1 MLFVVIA
8 AAIALFPMKALA
20 ASDLVIT
27 MQGPA
32 QAERGREAQ
41 YTMTVANNGP
51 DQALQVRLSGSVPYD
66 FLFEP
71 ASSDSRCSAP
81 YGSLA
86 CDLGLLPAGIV
97 TNLTLT
103 FTVRPLT
110 SLSSCSPLTADI
122 SVSLSF
128 GGTDHLWSNNSTS
141 VRTTIPCPPPVECN
155 DGIDNDRDGAVD
167 YNAYNWGN
175 GDFGCS
181 SPTDRDERYP
191 EAVCQDGRDNDA
203 DGLIDFPWDPGCTS
217 RQDNDEFHP
226 LPPSPPAPQPPPP
239 SLPPPSQAPPSQNPP
254 PLTASIVPQGTM
266 PWLAL
271 PIPRCYNNVGAGWV
285 EDIMIDIR
293 CDGSKWGQGTSGGG
307 SGNGGRIPACRD
319 GKDNDED
326 GSVDFPADTGCWG
339 RSDAS
344 EEGTGGRDGENGSG
358 DNGDGGNG
366 DGDGG
371 EKPSD
376 ESAMCK
382 ERGQAIVERIAHQQE
397 VFPGAVVR
405 YTVTIR
411 NASARCPLI
420 NLVLRNR
427 LPPGTIVLDA
437 GGGIFDGH
445 ELRWHIP
452 RINPGATRRISYSL
466 RVPRSFS
473 GDRFGGEL
481 SLDGADGR
489 ISDGGSA
496 RVLRSFPKTGVDAA
510 AMKTIFLAALAIGG
524 LGLGGV
530 LGKRLSSS
538 L

>member
-8 AAIALFPMKALA
+8 AAIALFPVKAFA

-41 YTMTVANNGP
+41 YTVTVANNGP

-86 CDLGLLPAGIV
+86 CDLGLLSSGTV
-97 TNLTLT
+97 TNITLT
-103 FTVRPLT
+103 FTIRPLT
-110 SLSSCSPLTADI
+110 SLSYCSPLTADV

-128 GGTDHLWSNNSTS
+128 GGTDHLWGNNSAS
-141 VRTTIPCPPPVECN
+141 VRTAVPCPSPVECN

-167 YNAYNWGN
+167 YSAYSWGN

-203 DGLIDFPWDPGCTS
+203 DGLIDFPWDPGCTG

-226 LPPSPPAPQPPPP
+226 LPPSPPVPQPPQQPPPPPPP
-239 SLPPPSQAPPSQNPP
+239 SLPSTLPPQNPP
-254 PLTASIVPQGTM
+254 PLTASLVPQGTM

-271 PIPRCYNNVGAGWV
+271 PIPRCYNNVGADWV

-307 SGNGGRIPACRD
+307 
-319 GKDNDED
+319 
-326 GSVDFPADTGCWG
+326 
-339 RSDAS
+339 
-344 EEGTGGRDGENGSG
+344 GSG
-358 DNGDGGNG
+358 GG

-371 EKPSD
+371 SGNGGGGGGGGSSGGGETCAGK
-376 ESAMCK
+376 
-382 ERGQAIVERIAHQQE
+382 GQAIVERTAHQQE
-397 VFPGAVVR
+397 VFPGAVVH

-411 NASARCPLI
+411 NASARCPLM

-452 RINPGATRRISYSL
+452 RIDPGAVRRVSYSV

-481 SLDGADGR
+481 SIDGAVVR
-489 ISDGGSA
+489 ISDGGSIS
-496 RVLRSFPKTGVDAA
+496 VLRRFPKTGVDAS
-510 AMKTIFLAALAIGG
+510 AMKVVFWILFAGG
-524 LGLGGV
+524 SLGLGGV
-530 LGKRLSSS
+530 LGRRLPSSHW
-538 L
+538 

>member
-1 MLFVVIA
+1 MLFAVITA
-8 AAIALFPMKALA
+8 TIALFPVKAFA
-20 ASDLVIT
+20 ASDLVVT

-41 YTMTVANNGP
+41 YTVTVANNGP

-81 YGSLA
+81 YGALA
-86 CDLGLLPAGIV
+86 CDLGLLSSGTI

-110 SLSSCSPLTADI
+110 SLSYCSPLAADI
-122 SVSLSF
+122 SASLSF
-128 GGTDHLWSNNSTS
+128 GGTDHLWGNNSAS
-141 VRTTIPCPPPVECN
+141 VRTTVPCPPPVECN

-167 YNAYNWGN
+167 YSAYSWGN
-175 GDFGCS
+175 GDFGCT

-191 EAVCQDGRDNDA
+191 EAACQDGRDNDA
-203 DGLIDFPWDPGCTS
+203 DGLSDFPWDPGCSS

-226 LPPSPPAPQPPPP
+226 LPPPPPQSPPPP
-239 SLPPPSQAPPSQNPP
+239 SVSLPQTLPPQSPPHLS
-254 PLTASIVPQGTM
+254 ASLVPQGTM

-293 CDGSKWGQGTSGGG
+293 CDGSKWGQRTSGGG

-319 GKDNDED
+319 GKDNDGD
-326 GSVDFPADTGCWG
+326 GSIDFPADPGCWG
-339 RSDAS
+339 KSDAS
-344 EEGTGGRDGENGSG
+344 EEGTGGRG
-358 DNGDGGNG
+358 GGNG
-366 DGDGG
+366 GGGNGGGGSGSGGGG
-371 EKPSD
+371 EKPP
-376 ESAMCK
+376 EEGATCTG
-382 ERGQAIVERIAHQQE
+382 RGQAIIERVAHQQE
-397 VFPGAVVR
+397 LFPGAVVR
-405 YTVTIR
+405 YTITVR
-411 NASARCPLI
+411 NASARCPLM

-437 GGGIFDGH
+437 GGGLFDGH

-452 RINPGATRRISYSL
+452 RIDPGATRRISYSL

-489 ISDGGSA
+489 ISDGGLM

-510 AMKTIFLAALAIGG
+510 AMKTIFWVVLAGG
-524 LGLGGV
+524 SLGLGGV
-530 LGKRLSSS
+530 LGRRLSSS
-538 L
+538 HW